1 MLWLA
6 FVVAFL
12 CSLAIIPL
20 VRKICLKWGY
30 VAEPRPDRWH
40 NKPTATLGG
49 IGIFAAFITGILAF
63 RLLTGAFGEILLFRI
78 DRPLWGLLIGTIL
91 IFLLGLFDDVRQLS
105 PPVKLV
111 GQLLAA
117 VIVVSFGI
125 STAFFT
131 PRVEN
136 ETLAQLLNV
145 LLTIIWIVGITNA
158 INLLDNMDGLAGGI
172 SLIAA
177 GLLSFLFFEAQSY
190 GLLVISLAL
199 AGSVLGF
206 LFYNFPPASIFMG
219 DSGSQFL
226 GFTLAVLAIARHPQ
240 ASNVFAVLGV
250 PTLLLLIPIL
260 DTSFVA
266 FTRMLRGQSPMRGGS
281 DHTSHRLIAFGLS
294 ERQAVLILYAI
305 AIFLG
310 VVAIS
315 IETIG
320 YWLSLVFVP
329 ILVIALSLII
339 AYLAGM
345 RVVADG
351 ESHTG
356 GGLLA
361 RFVYSLTYKR
371 RMLEILLDVAVIAVA
386 YYLAYLIVYGI
397 PLERNS
403 FETYLQ
409 SLPVVIV
416 ITIAA
421 FILFG
426 VYKGVWRY
434 VGFSDF
440 LRYFGAVV
448 VSFILIIIAI
458 PLIFVD
464 ANYDIV
470 LFVLFTLLLF
480 IGLTATRSSFR
491 ILDMASIRLQYRQ
504 PISSR
509 EDGEINNGVSRSQ
522 RVLIVGAGAPGEIAL
537 RWMQADPQLKYT
549 PVGYLVDDPY
559 FVGRTIHGVRVL
571 GVKEQIGEVID
582 KHRIDG
588 VILTSGEGERGDSE
602 ALSKVCNNAGC
613 WIRQMKLDFELLG
626 NEH

>member
-1 MLWLA
+1 MLWIA

-12 CSLAIIPL
+12 SCLALIPL
-20 VRKICLKWGY
+20 VRKSCIKWGY
-30 VAEPRPDRWH
+30 VAQPRPDRWH

-49 IGIFAAFITGILAF
+49 VGIFISFFAGILVF
-63 RLLTGAFGEILLFRI
+63 LLVTEVFDTLQWLQI
-78 DRPLWGLLIGTIL
+78 DRPLLGLLLGTIL
-91 IFLLGLFDDVRQLS
+91 IFLLGLIDDIRQLS
-105 PPVKLV
+105 PPVKLL

-117 VIVVSFGI
+117 TIVVSFGI

-131 PRVEN
+131 PRIEN

-177 GLLSFLFFEAQSY
+177 GLLGFLFFEAQSY
-190 GLLVISLAL
+190 GLLAISLAL

-226 GFTLAVLAIARHPQ
+226 GFALAVLAIARHPQ

-260 DTSFVA
+260 DTGFVA
-266 FTRMLRGQSPMRGGS
+266 FTRVLRGQSPMRGGS

-294 ERQAVLILYAI
+294 ERQAVLILYSI

-345 RVVADG
+345 RVVTDG
-351 ESHTG
+351 GASSNVGFIT
-356 GGLLA
+356 
-361 RFVYSLTYKR
+361 RFVYSMTYKR
-371 RMLEILLDVAVIAVA
+371 RILEILLDIAIIAVA

-397 PLERNS
+397 PLERGS
-403 FETYLQ
+403 FELYLQ
-409 SLPVVIV
+409 SLLVVVVIP
-416 ITIAA
+416 IAV

-426 VYKGVWRY
+426 VYRGVWRY
-434 VGFSDF
+434 VGFADF

-464 ANYDIV
+464 ENYDIV
-470 LFVLFTLLLF
+470 LFVLYALLLF
-480 IGLTATRSSFR
+480 IGLIATRSSFR

-504 PISSR
+504 PVSSR
-509 EDGEINNGVSRSQ
+509 ETCGTENRVSTPQ
-522 RVLIVGAGAPGEIAL
+522 RVLIVGAGTSGEIAL
-537 RWMQADPQLKYT
+537 RWMQANPQLKYA
-549 PVGYLVDDPY
+549 PVGYLVSDPY

-571 GVKEQIGEVID
+571 GVMDQLGEVIE
-582 KHRIDG
+582 KHQIDG
-588 VILTSGEGERGDSE
+588 VILTFDETQDKSGVAVYEIC
-602 ALSKVCNNAGC
+602 KNAGC
-613 WIRQMKLDFELLG
+613 WIRRLKLVFELLG
-626 NEH
+626 DKN